1 MYGDFETDFRVT
13 SAQTYTPKST
23 TNGYSHYVN
32 KNSLNQTFSDG
43 INPYLDLKEVA
54 FKFKAVI
61 NTYIQK
67 EIDLNMKMVD
77 HLAHISKEDF
87 SYLVYDQLKLQVRFY
102 YGVEKK
108 NLFGKVKTKWI
119 HTSCKWKD
127 FVETYQDKVRSGEV
141 TIEDVS
147 ISKFALMVFS
157 L

>member
-1 MYGDFETDFRVT
+1 MGLSDELMKTEQVQDFKYIMQDTGNLYFGKEL
-13 SAQTYTPKST
+13 TYREIYD
-23 TNGYSHYVN
+23 NE
-32 KNSLNQTFSDG
+32 
-43 INPYLDLKEVA
+43 EVA